1 MSKTVLVGLFLIAG
15 GFGIL
20 GLGRLIEGNLT
31 RGYARKYP
39 DKDVDRYMR
48 GQIRYKRV
56 YAGIVMAVGAAIVI
70 YGLMGGK

>member
-20 GLGRLIEGNLT
+20 GLGRFIEGGLA

-39 DKDVDRYMR
+39 NKDVDQYMR

-56 YAGIVMAVGAAIVI
+56 YVMAVGAAILI
-70 YGLMGGK
+70 YGLAGGK